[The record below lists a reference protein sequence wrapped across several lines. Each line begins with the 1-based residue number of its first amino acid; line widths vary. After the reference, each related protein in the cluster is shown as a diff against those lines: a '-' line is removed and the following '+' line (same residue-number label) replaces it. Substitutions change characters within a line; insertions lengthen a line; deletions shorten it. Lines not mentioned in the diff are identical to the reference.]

1 MAHTKSKAVFIL
13 YIVCFSAFFASLSQ
27 NVYSPIIPIIKESFH
42 VSAAMVNLSIS
53 VFMIVT
59 AIMQIILG
67 TIVDFKGARFVMI
80 SGILAT
86 AAASIGCAVTADF
99 TLFLIFRMIQAAGS
113 AALPLIAAT
122 TIGQLFTGN
131 ERGSA
136 MGTYQMLLSA
146 APAIAPVLGGFIG
159 GAAGYEGI
167 FWMLTAISVVMLVIN
182 SMYFPKDSPAPSKQQ
197 AKDNVFTHYKSIF
210 TNRTGNVILTLSFF
224 LFFIYFAVIVYLPLL
239 LTEHYQI
246 DVSIAG
252 LLYLPLA
259 LSTIAGTF
267 LFKKIQAKIALNTL
281 FIGSNAVAA
290 CSIVLFAV
298 THSVSL
304 ILMAITLAL
313 FGISMGA
320 IPPLYSTMIT
330 HEFEHNRGS
339 AIGMFNFIRYTG
351 MAAGPMISAYLLTLM
366 PSAMSFGLLG
376 LVFAALSFC
385 LLPQMYPPQKRMK
398 QKKHHM

>member
-1 MAHTKSKAVFIL
+1 MAQMKSKAVLIL

-27 NVYSPIIPIIKESFH
+27 NIYSPIIPIIKESFH
-42 VSAAMVNLSIS
+42 VSAAMVNLSVS

-67 TIVDFKGARFVMI
+67 TIIDFKGARFVLI
-80 SGILAT
+80 AGILAT
-86 AAASIGCAVTADF
+86 AAASIGCAVTTDF

-122 TIGQLFTGN
+122 TIGQLFTGS

-146 APAIAPVLGGFIG
+146 APAVAPVLGGFIG

-167 FWMLTAISVVMLVIN
+167 FWMLTAISVVMLVAN
-182 SMYFPKDSPAPSKQQ
+182 SMIFPKDSPAGSKQQ
-197 AKDNVFTHYKSIF
+197 TKGNVFTHYKSIF
-210 TNRTGNVILTLSFF
+210 TNRTGNVILALSFV
-224 LFFIYFAVIVYLPLL
+224 LFFIYFAVIVYLPIL
-239 LTEHYQI
+239 LTEHYHI
-246 DVSIAG
+246 EVSIAG

-267 LFKKIQAKIALNTL
+267 LFKRIQAKISLNTL
-281 FIGSNAVAA
+281 FIGSNAAAA
-290 CSIVLFAV
+290 CSIMLFAV

-304 ILMAITLAL
+304 VLMALTLAL
-313 FGISMGA
+313 FGISMGV

-330 HEFEHNRGS
+330 NEFEHNRGS
-339 AIGMFNFIRYTG
+339 AIGIFNFIRYTG
-351 MAAGPMISAYLLTLM
+351 MAAGPMISAYLLTMM

-376 LVFAALSFC
+376 LVFAALGFC
-385 LLPQMYPPQKRMK
+385 LLPQMYPSQKGVK

>member
-1 MAHTKSKAVFIL
+1 MAHTKSTAVFIL

-27 NVYSPIIPIIKESFH
+27 NIYSPIIPIIKESFH
-42 VSAAMVNLSIS
+42 VSAAMVNLSVS

-59 AIMQIILG
+59 AIMQMILG
-67 TIVDFKGARFVMI
+67 TIIDFKGARFVLI
-80 SGILAT
+80 AGILAT
-86 AAASIGCAVTADF
+86 AAASIGCAVTTDF

-159 GAAGYEGI
+159 EAAGYEGI

-182 SMYFPKDSPAPSKQQ
+182 SMYFPKDSHAPSRQQ
-197 AKDNVFTHYKSIF
+197 SKGNVFTHYKSIF

-239 LTEHYQI
+239 LTEHYHI

-281 FIGSNAVAA
+281 FIGSNAFAA

-313 FGISMGA
+313 FGISMGV

-330 HEFEHNRGS
+330 NEFEHNRGS

>member
-1 MAHTKSKAVFIL
+1 MAQTKSRAVLIL
-13 YIVCFSAFFASLSQ
+13 YTVCFSAFFASLSQ
-27 NVYSPIIPIIKESFH
+27 NIYSPIIPIIKESFH
-42 VSAAMVNLSIS
+42 VSAAMVNLSVS

-67 TIVDFKGARFVMI
+67 TIIDFKGARFVLI
-80 SGILAT
+80 AGILAA
-86 AAASIGCAVTADF
+86 AAASVGCAVTTDF

-122 TIGQLFTGN
+122 IIGQLFTGS

-146 APAIAPVLGGFIG
+146 APAIAPVLGGLIG

-167 FWMLTAISVVMLVIN
+167 FWMLTAVSVIMLAANAMI
-182 SMYFPKDSPAPSKQQ
+182 FPKDAPAESKQK
-197 AKDNVFTHYKSIF
+197 AKGNVFAHYKSIF
-210 TNRTGNVILTLSFF
+210 TNRTGNVILTLSFV
-224 LFFIYFAVIVYLPLL
+224 LFFIYFAVIVYLPIL
-239 LTEHYQI
+239 LTEHYHI

-267 LFKKIQAKIALNTL
+267 LFKRIQAKVTLNTL
-281 FIGSNAVAA
+281 FIGSNVMAA
-290 CSIVLFAV
+290 CSIILFAV

-304 ILMAITLAL
+304 ILMALALAL
-313 FGISMGA
+313 FGISMGV

-330 HEFEHNRGS
+330 NEFEHNRGS

-351 MAAGPMISAYLLTLM
+351 MAAGPMISAYLLTMM
-366 PSAMSFGLLG
+366 PSVMSFGLLG
-376 LVFAALSFC
+376 LIFAALSFF
-385 LLPQMYPPQKRMK
+385 LLPQLYPPQKRIK

>member
-1 MAHTKSKAVFIL
+1 MAQMKSKAVLIL

-27 NVYSPIIPIIKESFH
+27 NIYSPIIPIIKESFH
-42 VSAAMVNLSIS
+42 VSAAMVNLSVS

-67 TIVDFKGARFVMI
+67 TIIDFKGARFVLI
-80 SGILAT
+80 AGILAT
-86 AAASIGCAVTADF
+86 AAASIGCAVTTDF

-122 TIGQLFTGN
+122 TIGQLFTGS

-146 APAIAPVLGGFIG
+146 APAVAPVLGGFIG

-167 FWMLTAISVVMLVIN
+167 FWMLTAISVVMLVAN
-182 SMYFPKDSPAPSKQQ
+182 SMIFPKDSPAGSKQQ
-197 AKDNVFTHYKSIF
+197 TKGNVFTHYKSIF
-210 TNRTGNVILTLSFF
+210 TNRTGNVILALSFA
-224 LFFIYFAVIVYLPLL
+224 LFFIYFAVIVYLPIL
-239 LTEHYQI
+239 LTEHYHI

-267 LFKKIQAKIALNTL
+267 LFKRIQAKISLNTL

-290 CSIVLFAV
+290 CSIMLFAV

-304 ILMAITLAL
+304 VLMALTLAL
-313 FGISMGA
+313 FGISMGV

-330 HEFEHNRGS
+330 NEFEHNRGS
-339 AIGMFNFIRYTG
+339 AIGIFNFIRYTG
-351 MAAGPMISAYLLTLM
+351 MAAGPMISAYLLTMM

-376 LVFAALSFC
+376 LVFAVLGIC
-385 LLPQMYPPQKRMK
+385 LLPQMYLPQKRVK